1 MKTMKKLIST
11 LLALVMCLS
20 LAACGADKQP
30 AIDAFNEAKAA
41 FNEVAAVINEDP
53 AAYDQEVIDTMKE
66 MSNLLQQHGELLSS
80 DKDIE
85 EEKLNE
91 MIEWYG
97 TVKEWVA
104 DMKAE
109 LDIK

>member
-1 MKTMKKLIST
+1 MKIMKKLIST

-30 AIDAFNEAKAA
+30 AIDAFNEAKTA

-53 AAYDQEVIDTMKE
+53 AAYDKEVIDTMNK
-66 MSNLLQQHGELLSS
+66 MSSILQQHGELLSS
-80 DKDIE
+80 DEDIE